1 MVRGALTAHSAQF
14 ADFRAF
20 VSLTAT
26 NMLNQVAT
34 RAHTLPLS
42 RSPTHKPPALTR

>member
-1 MVRGALTAHSAQF
+1 MSVQF

-34 RAHTLPLS
+34 RVHARTRSLS
-42 RSPTHKPPALTR
+42 PARKPPARTY